1 MMAGGSVG
9 RGNAGAAG
17 KFSQHCMINREAA
30 FREKSDLDKQAWG
43 GDQRMRAGM
52 DFAKRRGAQI
62 VRRKAEHW
70 RLRQLGF
77 FSPCHARPRVIDESV
92 RAIVHCGTS
101 ANAPQGDAGLN

>member
-62 VRRKAEHW
+62 VRRKAKHR

-77 FSPCHARPRVIDESV
+77 FRSGHALPRVIGKTV

-101 ANAPQGDAGLN
+101 ANTPHVGAGLN